1 MFEYC
6 ELSFNT
12 ISIDSSPMIL
22 HRTICLIKLRIFGHI
37 LDILIELSL
46 HKTEQK
52 LIKLLERQ
60 LLPIVDKLNELIATR
75 VLLFFLLLL
84 DQSFLLVCEM
94 FTKHVIK
101 YIRLFQRVAVLER
114 CNLILLKELIGLQ
127 YVSDKLAAS
136 DVLFLI

>member
-1 MFEYC
+1 
-6 ELSFNT
+6 
-12 ISIDSSPMIL
+12 
-22 HRTICLIKLRIFGHI
+22 
-37 LDILIELSL
+37 
-46 HKTEQK
+46 
-52 LIKLLERQ
+52 
-60 LLPIVDKLNELIATR
+60 
-75 VLLFFLLLL
+75 
-84 DQSFLLVCEM
+84 M